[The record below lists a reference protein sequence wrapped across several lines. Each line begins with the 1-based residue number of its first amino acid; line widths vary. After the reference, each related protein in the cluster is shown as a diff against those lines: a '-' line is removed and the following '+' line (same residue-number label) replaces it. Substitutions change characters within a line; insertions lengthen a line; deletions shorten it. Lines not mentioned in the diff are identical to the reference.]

1 MRIEHIGLWTAD
13 LEKMK
18 AFYCEYFK
26 ATAGELYH
34 NQKSGFRSYFL
45 SFADGARLE
54 IMHREDVVKGTQTT
68 EILGF
73 AHLAI
78 SVGSKETVD
87 ALTEKLVA
95 SGYPLLSPC
104 RVTGDGYYES
114 VIGDPEGNR
123 IEITI

>member
-1 MRIEHIGLWTAD
+1 MRIEHIGLWAAD

-18 AFYCEYFK
+18 TFYCDYFK

-34 NQKSGFRSYFL
+34 NQKSGFQSYFL

-54 IMHREDVVKGTQTT
+54 IMHRQDVIEGSQTN

-78 SVGSKETVD
+78 SVGSKKSLD
-87 ALTEKLVA
+87 ALTQKLVEA
-95 SGYPLLSPC
+95 G
-104 RVTGDGYYES
+104 
-114 VIGDPEGNR
+114 
-123 IEITI
+123 

>member
-1 MRIEHIGLWTAD
+1 MRIEHIGLCTAD
-13 LEKMK
+13 LEEMK
-18 AFYCEYFK
+18 TFYCDYFK

-34 NQKSGFRSYFL
+34 NQKSGFQSYFL

-54 IMHREDVVKGTQTT
+54 IMHRQHVIEGSQTN

-87 ALTEKLVA
+87 ALTQKLVDA
-95 SGYPLLSPC
+95 GYPLLSPC

>member
-1 MRIEHIGLWTAD
+1 MKIEHIGLWTAD

-18 AFYCEYFK
+18 EFYCDYFK
-26 ATAGELYH
+26 ATAGEMYH
-34 NQKSGFRSYFL
+34 NQKTGFQSYFL

-54 IMHREDVVKGTQTT
+54 IMHREDVIKGSQTN

-78 SVGSKETVD
+78 AVGSKEIVD
-87 ALTEKLVA
+87 ALTEKLVNA
-95 SGYPLLSPC
+95 GYPLLSPC

-114 VIGDPEGNR
+114 VIGDPE
-123 IEITI
+123 

>member
-1 MRIEHIGLWTAD
+1 MKIEHIGLWTAD

-18 AFYCEYFK
+18 EFYCDYVK
-26 ATAGELYH
+26 AAAGEMYH
-34 NQKSGFRSYFL
+34 SQETGFLSYFV

-54 IMHREDVVKGTQTT
+54 IMHREDVIKGSHTN

-78 SVGSKETVD
+78 AVGSKEIVD
-87 ALTEKLVA
+87 ALTDKLVDA
-95 SGYPLLSPC
+95 GYPLLSPC

>member
-95 SGYPLLSPC
+95 SAVPSDRRRLL
-104 RVTGDGYYES
+104 
-114 VIGDPEGNR
+114 
-123 IEITI
+123 